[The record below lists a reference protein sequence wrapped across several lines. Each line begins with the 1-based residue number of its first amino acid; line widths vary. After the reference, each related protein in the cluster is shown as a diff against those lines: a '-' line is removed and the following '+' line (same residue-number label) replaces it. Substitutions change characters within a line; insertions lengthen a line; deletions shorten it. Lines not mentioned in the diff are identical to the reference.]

1 MYFYDN
7 DTQGFIEDND
17 IKFIR
22 MSFCDILGNMKNIA
36 IMPSELIRAIEY
48 GIPFYTADIFSGNP
62 STLMLKPD
70 THSLSVL
77 PWRPQD
83 GRVVRFFCN
92 LFNTDGTPYE
102 CDLRRNLKLTVDKL
116 REMGCFCQISTRCE
130 FYLFKVDIDGNP
142 TNIPFDN
149 GGYLDIAPLD
159 KCENARR
166 DICLS
171 LEEMGL
177 NPISSCHKSGPGQN
191 EIDFAS
197 SDPLAAAD
205 NMMHYKTVVET
216 IAASHGLYASFMPK
230 PLENEIGSA
239 LKIYISI
246 TKDGKPLLDGE
257 NKEGLAFEAGIKK
270 YIPEFTSFMNSMENS
285 FHRLEDM
292 RSNNLFRVMENI
304 KIPGCE
310 PELEIRSADACCNP
324 YLTMQLLLEAGMEG
338 MKNHLEYN
346 EFDSLELPKTL
357 SDAMKLTAR
366 SEFVGKHVPASCTG
380 NFIRKNKINQK

>member
-36 IMPSELIRAIEY
+36 IMPSELTRAIEY

-70 THSLSVL
+70 TQSLSVL

-116 REMGCFCQISTRCE
+116 RKMGCLCKISTRCE

-216 IAASHGLYASFMPK
+216 IAASHGLYASFMPR
-230 PLENEIGSA
+230 PLPDEIGSA

-246 TKDGKPLLDGE
+246 TKDGKPLLDCD

-292 RSNNLFRVMENI
+292 RSNDSFRVMENI

-346 EFDSLELPKTL
+346 ECDSFELPKTL
-357 SDAMKLTAR
+357 SDAMELTAK
-366 SEFVGKHVPASCTG
+366 SEFVGKHVPTSCTD